1 LHFLEVLM
9 TTTAVMRKQLF
20 INGEWRDA
28 AGGQTIEVVNPATE
42 EVIAEVASAEQA
54 DVDAAV
60 AAARA
65 ALDGPW
71 AKLSAR
77 ERGRLVWRI
86 GEKLME
92 RADDIARLETLHNG
106 KPIFESRQIEVPAA
120 AECFQY
126 YAGWADKIHGE
137 TVPVKGNFLTYTLR
151 EPVGVVAAIVPWNFP
166 LLLTSWK
173 VAPALACG
181 NTVIIKPASQTP
193 LTALALAEIAHEVGL
208 PPGVLNVVTGPG
220 SQVGQ
225 MIVEHP
231 GIDKV
236 AFTGDTSTGK
246 GIMRGSAE
254 TLKRITLELGGKS
267 PNIVF
272 PDADLDAAIRGATSG
287 IFYGKGEVCAAGSR
301 LLVDTSIKHE
311 FIEKVAARAKKMA
324 PGDPMDPR
332 TRLGAISSRKQ
343 LETDLWYIETAKK
356 EGATL
361 LAGGGRADIGTG
373 KGYFLQ
379 PTVFDD
385 VTPGM
390 TIAREEIFG
399 PLLATI
405 EFADVDEAIAR
416 ANDSNYGLAA
426 AVWTKDIK
434 KAHYVARK
442 LQAGTVWI
450 NTYNVYDTAAPFGGY
465 KHSGFGREMSMHAL
479 EHYTQVKSVWVDL
492 NI

>member
-1 LHFLEVLM
+1 M
-9 TTTAVMRKQLF
+9 TTTSVMRKQLF

-28 AGGQTIEVVNPATE
+28 AGSRTLEVVNPATE
-42 EVIAEVASAEQA
+42 EVIAEVASAEQS

-71 AKLSAR
+71 GKMSAR
-77 ERGRLVWRI
+77 DRGRIVWKI
-86 GEKLME
+86 GERLMA
-92 RADDIARLETLHNG
+92 RADEIARLETLHNG
-106 KPIFESRQIEVPAA
+106 KPIFESRQIEIPAA

-137 TVPVKGNFLTYTLR
+137 TVPVRGNFLTYTLR

-166 LLLTSWK
+166 LLLTAWK

-193 LTALALAEIAHEVGL
+193 LTALALAEVALEAGL
-208 PPGVLNVVTGPG
+208 PAGVLNVITGPG
-220 SQVGQ
+220 ASVGQ
-225 MIVEHP
+225 MIVDHS
-231 GIDKV
+231 GIDKI

-246 GIMRGSAE
+246 QIMRGSAE
-254 TLKRITLELGGKS
+254 SLKRITLELGGKS

-272 PDADLDAAIRGATSG
+272 ADADLDAAVRGATTG

-301 LLVDTSIKHE
+301 LLVEKSIKNE
-311 FIEKVAARAKKMA
+311 FMDKVAARARQIK
-324 PGDPMDPR
+324 PGDPLDPR
-332 TRLGAISSRKQ
+332 TRLGAISSMRQ
-343 LETDLWYIETAKK
+343 LETDLRYIETAKK

-361 LAGGGRADIGTG
+361 IAGGERADIGTG

-379 PTVFDD
+379 PTVFDG
-385 VTPGM
+385 VTPDM

-399 PLLATI
+399 PVLATI

-416 ANDSNYGLAA
+416 ANDSVYGLAA
-426 AVWTKDIK
+426 AVWTRDIK
-434 KAHYVARK
+434 KAHHVARK

-450 NTYNVYDTAAPFGGY
+450 NTYNVYDTAASFGGY
-465 KHSGFGREMSMHAL
+465 KQSGFGREMSVHAL

-492 NI
+492 NR

>member
-1 LHFLEVLM
+1 M
-9 TTTAVMRKQLF
+9 TTTAVVRKQLF
-20 INGEWRDA
+20 INNGWRDA
-28 AGGQTIEVVNPATE
+28 AGGKTIEVVNPATE
-42 EVIAEVASAEQA
+42 EVIAEVAAAERA

-60 AAARA
+60 GAARA

-71 AKLSAR
+71 SKLSAR
-77 ERGRLVWRI
+77 ERGRLVWKI
-86 GEKLME
+86 GEKLLE

-137 TVPVKGNFLTYTLR
+137 TVPVKGNYLTYTLR

-166 LLLTSWK
+166 LLLTAWK

-193 LTALALAEIAHEVGL
+193 LTALALAEVAAEVGL
-208 PPGVLNVVTGPG
+208 PAGVLNVVTGPG
-220 SQVGQ
+220 STVGQ
-225 MIVEHP
+225 LLVEHP
-231 GIDKV
+231 AIDKI
-236 AFTGDTSTGK
+236 AFTGDTSTGRQ
-246 GIMRGSAE
+246 IMSGSSA

-272 PDADLDAAIRGATSG
+272 SDADLDAAIRGATSG

-301 LLVDTSIKHE
+301 LLVDRSIKRE
-311 FIEKVAARAKKMA
+311 FIDKVAARAKKMA
-324 PGDPMDPR
+324 PGDPMDPK
-332 TRLGAISSRKQ
+332 TRLGAISSKKQ
-343 LETDLWYIETAKK
+343 LETDLRYIETAKK
-356 EGATL
+356 EGAEL
-361 LAGGGRADIGTG
+361 VAGGGRADIGTG

-379 PTVFDD
+379 PTVFDN
-385 VTPGM
+385 VTPDM

-399 PLLATI
+399 PVLAAI
-405 EFADVDEAIAR
+405 EFADVDEALAR
-416 ANDSNYGLAA
+416 ANDSSYGLAA

-450 NTYNVYDTAAPFGGY
+450 NTYNIYDTAAPFGGY
-465 KHSGFGREMSMHAL
+465 KQSGFGREMSVHAL

-492 NI
+492 NQ

>member
-1 LHFLEVLM
+1 M
-9 TTTAVMRKQLF
+9 STTAVMQKQLF
-20 INGEWRDA
+20 IDNQWTDA
-28 AGGQTIEVVNPATE
+28 AGRQTLDVVNPATE
-42 EVIAEVASAEQA
+42 EVIATVPAAEPS

-65 ALDGPW
+65 ALEGPW
-71 AKLSAR
+71 GRMSAR
-77 ERGRLVWRI
+77 DRGRLVWKL

-92 RADDIARLETLHNG
+92 RADEIAKLETLHNG

-137 TVPVKGNFLTYTLR
+137 TIPVKGNFLSYTLR

-166 LLLTSWK
+166 LLLTAWK

-181 NTVIIKPASQTP
+181 NTVIVKPASQTP
-193 LTALALAEIAHEVGL
+193 LTALALAEAVKDVGF
-208 PPGVLNVVTGPG
+208 PPGVFNVVTGAG
-220 SQVGQ
+220 ARVGR
-225 MIVEHP
+225 MLVEHS
-231 GIDKV
+231 GIDKI
-236 AFTGDTSTGK
+236 AFTGDTSTGRS
-246 GIMRGSAE
+246 IMRGSAE

-272 PDADLDAAIRGATSG
+272 PDADLDAAVRGATTG

-301 LLVDTSIKHE
+301 LLVDKSIKAE
-311 FIEKVAARAKKMA
+311 FVDKVAARAKKMT
-324 PGDPMDPR
+324 PGDPMDPK
-332 TRLGAISSRKQ
+332 TRLGAISSKRQ
-343 LETDLWYIETAKK
+343 LETDLNYIEIAKR

-373 KGYFLQ
+373 RGYFLQ
-379 PTVFDD
+379 PTVFTD
-385 VTPGM
+385 VAPDM

-399 PLLATI
+399 PVLATI

-416 ANDSNYGLAA
+416 ANQSTYGLAA

-434 KAHYVARK
+434 KAHHVARR

-465 KHSGFGREMSMHAL
+465 KQSGFGREMSVHAL

-492 NI
+492 N

>member
-1 LHFLEVLM
+1 M
-9 TTTAVMRKQLF
+9 TTSVMRKQLF
-20 INGEWRDA
+20 INNDWRDA
-28 AGGQTIEVVNPATE
+28 AGGKVLEVVNPATE
-42 EVIAEVASAEQA
+42 DVIAEVASAEQS

-71 AKLSAR
+71 GRMSAR
-77 ERGRLVWRI
+77 ERGKLVWKI
-86 GEKLME
+86 GETLLE
-92 RADDIARLETLHNG
+92 RADEIARLETLHNG
-106 KPIFESRQIEVPAA
+106 KPIFESRQIEVPAS

-137 TVPVKGNFLTYTLR
+137 TVPVKGNYLTYTLR
-151 EPVGVVAAIVPWNFP
+151 EPVGVIAAIVPWNFP

-193 LTALALAEIAHEVGL
+193 LTAIALAEVAKDVGL
-208 PPGVLNVVTGPG
+208 PPGVLNVITGPG
-220 SQVGQ
+220 SKVGQ
-225 MIVEHP
+225 MLVDHP
-231 GIDKV
+231 GIDKI

-246 GIMRGSAE
+246 QIMRGSSE
-254 TLKRITLELGGKS
+254 SLKRITLELGGKS

-272 PDADLDAAIRGATSG
+272 PDADLDAAIRGATTG

-301 LLVDTSIKHE
+301 LLMDKSIKNE
-311 FIEKVAARAKKMA
+311 FIHKVAARAKKMA
-324 PGDPMDPR
+324 PGDPMDPK
-332 TRLGAISSRKQ
+332 TRLGAISSKKQ
-343 LETDLWYIETAKK
+343 LETDLRYIETAKK

-361 LAGGGRADIGTG
+361 VAGGGRADIGTG

-379 PTVFDD
+379 PTVFDG
-385 VTPGM
+385 VTPSM

-399 PLLATI
+399 PVLAAI

-416 ANDSNYGLAA
+416 ANDSTYGLAA

-450 NTYNVYDTAAPFGGY
+450 NTYNIYDTAAPFGGY
-465 KHSGFGREMSMHAL
+465 KQSGFGREMSVHAL

-492 NI
+492 NQ